1 VQYAVLDGDRMD
13 DKWMEDDLVVD
24 GYDIKIGGAVFNI
37 LKLVELSSENIGTV
51 EDLRSYFE
59 ESEDETSPFFNPYE
73 DKIEKLFENS
83 PGSGNNVRVILE
95 GDIEEIANPT
105 PNYRFLLLEF
115 EKE

>member
-1 VQYAVLDGDRMD
+1 M
-13 DKWMEDDLVVD
+13 
-24 GYDIKIGGAVFNI
+24 VF
-37 LKLVELSSENIGTV
+37 LG
-51 EDLRSYFE
+51 
-59 ESEDETSPFFNPYE
+59 
-73 DKIEKLFENS
+73 KIEKLFENS